1 MMLLQTGKRQAEYLL
16 MARRE
21 MPQETV
27 LTEMRRLQTVM
38 LGMRFL
44 QMRYPQMRCLV
55 VELPGMRFPEMR
67 F

>member
-1 MMLLQTGKRQAEYLL
+1 MLLMLLQAEYLL

-21 MPQETV
+21 MPQKTV
-27 LTEMRRLQTVM
+27 LTEMRRLQTVT

-55 VELPGMRFPEMR
+55 TGLPGMRFPEMR

>member
-1 MMLLQTGKRQAEYLL
+1 MLLQAGKRQAEYLL

-27 LTEMRRLQTVM
+27 FTEMRCLQTVTP
-38 LGMRFL
+38 GMRFL
-44 QMRYPQMRCLV
+44 QMRYPQMRSLV
-55 VELPGMRFPEMR
+55 TGLPGMRFPEMR